1 MQTVQSFSNFIRQQA
16 TVPRLL
22 LLTVLMVGLGILV
35 ISPISPSAE
44 LMTLANGRNV
54 PDTQFNRSAADFYD
68 QLAAYGE
75 GGRRLYLTRISP
87 VDLFIPLTQ
96 ALFLAT
102 AISLAARRTFAPGS
116 NWQLLNLL
124 PFGAMLGDYLENVSI
139 AGLMLAYPVR
149 WELLAMVSAGFTAV
163 KFSFTLASVGG
174 ILLAGAVWLSQRGR
188 APQVGAR

>member
-75 GGRRLYLTRISP
+75 DDRRLYLTRISP

-116 NWQLLNLL
+116 NWQ
-124 PFGAMLGDYLENVSI
+124 
-139 AGLMLAYPVR
+139 
-149 WELLAMVSAGFTAV
+149 
-163 KFSFTLASVGG
+163 
-174 ILLAGAVWLSQRGR
+174 
-188 APQVGAR
+188 